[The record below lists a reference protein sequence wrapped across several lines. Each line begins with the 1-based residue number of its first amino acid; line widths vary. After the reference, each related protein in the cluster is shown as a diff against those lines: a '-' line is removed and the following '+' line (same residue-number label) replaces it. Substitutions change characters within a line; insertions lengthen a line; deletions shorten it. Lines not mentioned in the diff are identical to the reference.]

1 MLYLRQHNVIHT
13 ERSSRGYVDCFLAIG
28 SEVKRDSTLPL
39 SLIEDGIH
47 DLECDHLAVHFQSQL
62 LTDLTR
68 VNNISLQNKFPSQHV
83 CREFLKWG
91 GEQRTSWNLLPDIVL
106 PSSSSTR

>member
-28 SEVKRDSTLPL
+28 SEIKRDSTLPL

-47 DLECDHLAVHFQSQL
+47 DLEGDHLGVHFQSQL

-83 CREFLKWG
+83 CREFLEMVW
-91 GEQRTSWNLLPDIVL
+91 RAAAYLLE
-106 PSSSSTR
+106 STA